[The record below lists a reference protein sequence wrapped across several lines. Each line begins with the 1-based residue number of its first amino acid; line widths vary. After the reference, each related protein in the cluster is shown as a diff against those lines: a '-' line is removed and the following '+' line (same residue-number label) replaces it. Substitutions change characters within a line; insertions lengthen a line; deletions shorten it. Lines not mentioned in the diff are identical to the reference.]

1 MKKFAL
7 VLSGGGF
14 KGAFQIGA
22 LTYLKENWST
32 LFPGQEEMKFDIV
45 AGVSVGSLN
54 GALIAS
60 KKFDELVEVWRSI
73 GENGVEEIYTSE
85 FINTRSNSETLELD
99 INFESLVR
107 RFVPNLNVR
116 VSFWDG
122 LRLLFSQSRRDRFLF
137 DILANA
143 QQEFGGNFQKFRALA
158 DNAPLDQKLQTLL
171 RREDIQDM
179 VYKCGFVSLDSG
191 NYYSLE
197 SQDFSSDRDFQKGV
211 LASSCMPMVWEPV
224 PRIQTRHES
233 NIKNC
238 VDGGIRNNSPLGDV
252 IDEINKDN
260 SGAEYQI
267 IVINCN
273 TLDTIAEDFDKANIA
288 QIALRS
294 LTDITLSEI
303 FNNDLEEFLRVNDIL
318 EQIKEAQPD
327 LKIFNYDFRTRRR
340 TEEQLQTFQSL
351 IIQPD
356 MGTLGDTL
364 VSTKAL
370 YNRRI
375 AHGREKAMELVKKI
389 KQSKG
394 TYRFL
399 IS

>member
-60 KKFDELVEVWRSI
+60 KKFDELVETWRAI

-107 RFVPNLNVR
+107 RFVPNLNVK

-143 QQEFGGNFQKFRALA
+143 QQEFGDNFQKFRALA
-158 DNAPLDQKLQTLL
+158 NNDPLDQKLQKLL

-197 SQDFSSDRDFQKGV
+197 SQDFLSDRDFQKGV
-211 LASSCMPMVWEPV
+211 LASSSMPIVWEPV
-224 PRIQTRHES
+224 PRIQTRQETD
-233 NIKNC
+233 IKNS

-252 IDEINKDN
+252 IEEINKDK
-260 SGAEYQI
+260 SSAEYQI
-267 IVINCN
+267 IIINCN

-327 LKIFNYDFRTRRR
+327 LKIFNYDFRTRKR
-340 TEEQLQTFQSL
+340 TKEQLQTFQSL

-356 MGTLGDTL
+356 VGTLGDTL

-389 KQSKG
+389 QASKG
-394 TYRFL
+394 NYRFL